1 MVNLRGVLSL
11 GDVGGV
17 AVLVASP
24 LHRVSGNVRCADR
37 TLDVIQ
43 VVGTTMGRGVVKVD
57 GSEGVVLAVGV
68 GKDTQEARAE
78 LGERAGMLTNDHTC

>member
-1 MVNLRGVLSL
+1 VVNLRGVLSL

-24 LHRVSGNVRCADR
+24 LDRVSGNVRCADR

-43 VVGTTMGRGVVKVD
+43 VVVATMGRGVIPPRVPNFVTRED
-57 GSEGVVLAVGV
+57 VEMHNVF
-68 GKDTQEARAE
+68 
-78 LGERAGMLTNDHTC
+78 